1 MRKLI
6 EDIYAM
12 FLDTEGSVRTE
23 NPIEDELCEKEAAIR
38 KFLSG
43 KAKETFDA
51 YDDARDA
58 LVLSIASD
66 DFVNGFRLGA
76 RLMLEI
82 LYDGSGK
89 AKKGSKD
96 T

>member
-12 FLDTEGSVRTE
+12 FLDTEGCVRTE
-23 NPIEDELCEKEAAIR
+23 NPLENELGEKETAIR
-38 KFLSG
+38 KLLSG
-43 KAKETFDA
+43 KAKEVFDA
-51 YDDARDA
+51 YDNARDA
-58 LVLSIASD
+58 LELSIASD
-66 DFVNGFRLGA
+66 DFVNGFRMGA

-82 LYDGSGK
+82 LYDDSGK
-89 AKKGSKD
+89 AQKGSND